1 MLLYKEAAMAK
12 KKIAVFGTGWA
23 SDILANFM
31 KGMHEELASDNTDI
45 YLFLNYA
52 NPGELDVSRKGDLTI
67 IQLPRLSDFDGVV
80 VISNLLDYA
89 SIRNDIFERC
99 SKAGVPAI
107 SHGLVVDGV
116 CSVISDNTIGMVD
129 LARHL
134 ISKHGVK
141 KIKFLAGSADNEDS
155 NIRIRAVKDVASENG
170 LVFSDDDIVY
180 TNWDLVNC
188 ENAVFDSIRSGNKPD
203 VFICANDEL
212 AMTAICALEKEGL
225 TVPGD
230 VLVTGFDC
238 LSESQV
244 FYPSVSSVDQNSKDH
259 GKVCAR
265 LIRDMMD
272 GKKSDPVV
280 QLPCAFIPSE
290 SCGCKCPPK
299 SAERRLRSG
308 IIAFKSTQQA
318 NAAAWHSLYIERV
331 IMACDSFNEIKRSIT
346 NTLSGNHRFE
356 GTDFHILFDP
366 SCYRSEM
373 GSDVVDD
380 NYRYSEKMDVIV
392 SIRNNSIQN
401 IRSIKTTDLIPGIE
415 ESDPPHMY
423 VFLPAHDRGN
433 KIGYVVFTDCY
444 DKIES
449 KAIRE
454 FMEKFNSA
462 VEKARKAIY
471 LQAINDTVRELSH
484 VDALTHVKN
493 RNAYEVRL
501 EEVRKK
507 TAGKSNPSFGIVLFD
522 INDLKKINDE
532 LGHYSGDEY
541 IKNSCK
547 LICTIYKNSPVYR
560 IGGDEFVVILEGKPF
575 EHRDDLLDEF
585 KSEMKKLATS
595 NRPAEE
601 KVSIAYGMS
610 IYQKGDTCIDDVIKR
625 ADVTMYNTKKKMKA
639 AKK

>member
-1 MLLYKEAAMAK
+1 
-12 KKIAVFGTGWA
+12 
-23 SDILANFM
+23 
-31 KGMHEELASDNTDI
+31 
-45 YLFLNYA
+45 
-52 NPGELDVSRKGDLTI
+52 
-67 IQLPRLSDFDGVV
+67 
-80 VISNLLDYA
+80 
-89 SIRNDIFERC
+89 
-99 SKAGVPAI
+99 
-107 SHGLVVDGV
+107 
-116 CSVISDNTIGMVD
+116 
-129 LARHL
+129 
-134 ISKHGVK
+134 
-141 KIKFLAGSADNEDS
+141 
-155 NIRIRAVKDVASENG
+155 
-170 LVFSDDDIVY
+170 
-180 TNWDLVNC
+180 
-188 ENAVFDSIRSGNKPD
+188 
-203 VFICANDEL
+203 
-212 AMTAICALEKEGL
+212 
-225 TVPGD
+225 
-230 VLVTGFDC
+230 
-238 LSESQV
+238 
-244 FYPSVSSVDQNSKDH
+244 
-259 GKVCAR
+259 
-265 LIRDMMD
+265 
-272 GKKSDPVV
+272 
-280 QLPCAFIPSE
+280 
-290 SCGCKCPPK
+290 
-299 SAERRLRSG
+299 
-308 IIAFKSTQQA
+308 
-318 NAAAWHSLYIERV
+318 
-331 IMACDSFNEIKRSIT
+331 
-346 NTLSGNHRFE
+346 
-356 GTDFHILFDP
+356 
-366 SCYRSEM
+366 M

-423 VFLPAHDRGN
+423 VFLPAHDRGS

-532 LGHYSGDEY
+532 FGHYSGDEY

-560 IGGDEFVVILEGKPF
+560 IGGDEFVVILEGKPY
-575 EHRDDLLDEF
+575 ERRDDLLDEF
-585 KSEMKKLATS
+585 KSEMKKLVTS

-610 IYQKGDTCIDDVIKR
+610 IYQKGDNSIDDVIKR

-639 AKK
+639 QKN